1 MSEFFKK
8 IGNFFYGLVE
18 KLEKKQEEL
27 KVKKGMDIPLVKIVF
42 GAIGAIILILVV
54 KGLLG
59 IVGEFLF
66 GK

>member
-1 MSEFFKK
+1 MGEFLKK
-8 IGNFFYGLVE
+8 IGNWFYGIVE

-27 KVKKGMDIPLVKIVF
+27 KVKKGIDIPLVKIVF
-42 GAIGAIILILVV
+42 GTIGAIIVILVV

-59 IVGEFLF
+59 IVSEFLF